1 MISSLNNLKSRREY
15 CPQPLDDDFFCN
27 MELSYDK
34 SLTVETRQ
42 LSHARWKL
50 MRHFGYVRMTIRIP
64 LKITS
69 DYLLRIRHPL
79 LGSLEG

>member
-1 MISSLNNLKSRREY
+1 
-15 CPQPLDDDFFCN
+15 

-64 LKITS
+64 LKMAS
-69 DYLLRIRHPL
+69 DYLLRIGHPL
-79 LGSLEG
+79 HGSF

>member
-1 MISSLNNLKSRREY
+1 
-15 CPQPLDDDFFCN
+15 

-64 LKITS
+64 LKMAS
-69 DYLLRIRHPL
+69 DYLLRIGHPL
-79 LGSLEG
+79 HGSFEG